1 MPHAVSAEENKYPEV
16 SPTSEVSVT
25 SEETVPAEEYRR
37 RLQARELDIHRF
49 DRLHIRYGNVRL
61 LLAVVIAGMAWC
73 ALRSHLISPWWLAAP
88 VAAFAVVAVYH
99 ARVLRARKCAL
110 RAVEVYQRGLAR
122 IEDRWMG
129 GGQQGERFRGQGH
142 GDSGHIYAA
151 DLDLFGAGSLFE
163 LLSTARTRMGEDTL
177 AQWLLTPSQVE
188 DILERQA
195 AVAELRGNLDLR
207 EDLAVLGKEAGAGVH
222 SEALLHWA
230 EAPAEIRQPWLRWLA
245 PVLALLAIA
254 TAVMWSVWGIYLPF
268 LIVVAVEGN
277 IAYGLRKRLA
287 GVFSATEGAF
297 ENLELLSTLLARL
310 EREEFRSAR
319 LQAIQEA
326 LTSHHQKGSQAIA
339 RLRTIVDFIDSR
351 DNLFVKILDVPLMY
365 SVQVALKSEGWRTQ
379 HGKAVRGWLD
389 ATGEMEALLS
399 LAAYHYE
406 HPGDPFP
413 EFLMPASSDGAP
425 ILHGEALGHPL
436 IPAVKCVRNDVR
448 LDAETRMILVSG
460 SNMSGKSTYLRTVGI
475 NTVMAMAGAPV
486 RARRLRLTPLQ
497 VGASIQVND
506 SLQEGSSRFYAEI
519 TRLRRIY
526 DLAANRPPLLFLLD
540 ELLQG
545 TNSNDRRIGA
555 EGVLRGLV
563 ERGAIGILTTH
574 DLALTEMGGLQ
585 QGVLRNMHFQDDL
598 EDGGMRFDFL
608 LREGIIT
615 KSNGLALMRSIGL
628 KV

>member
-129 GGQQGERFRGQGH
+129 GGQQGERFRGH

-230 EAPAEIRQPWLRWLA
+230 EAPAEIRQRWLRWLT

-254 TAVMWSVWGIYLPF
+254 TAVMWAVWGIYLPF

>member
-1 MPHAVSAEENKYPEV
+1 MPRAVSAEENKYPEV
-16 SPTSEVSVT
+16 SSTSGVSVT
-25 SEETVPAEEYRR
+25 SEENGPAEEYRR
-37 RLQARELDIHRF
+37 RLDARRLEIRRF
-49 DRLHIRYGNVRL
+49 DKLHIRYGNVRL
-61 LLAVVIAGMAWC
+61 LLAVVIAAQAWC
-73 ALRSHLISPWWLAAP
+73 ALRLHLISPWWLTVP

-99 ARVLRARKCAL
+99 ARVLRARGCAL
-110 RAVEVYQRGLAR
+110 RVVEVYQRGLAR

-129 GGQQGERFRGQGH
+129 GGQQGERFRGLGH

-151 DLDLFGAGSLFE
+151 DLDVFGVGSLFE
-163 LLSTARTRMGEDTL
+163 LLSTARTRMGEDAL
-177 AQWLLTPSQVE
+177 AAWLLSPAPVE
-188 DILERQA
+188 EILGRQG

-222 SEALLHWA
+222 PEALLRWA
-230 EAPAEIRQPWLRWLA
+230 EAPVEIRQRWLRWLA
-245 PVLALLAIA
+245 PVLALLAIG
-254 TAVMWSVWGIYLPF
+254 TAVVWAVGGMVLPF
-268 LIVVAVEGN
+268 LIVLIVEGS
-277 IAYGLRKRLA
+277 ISYGMRKRLDA
-287 GVFSATEGAF
+287 VLSATEGAF
-297 ENLELLSTLLARL
+297 ENLDLLSTLLARL
-310 EREEFRSAR
+310 EREKFRAPR
-319 LQAIQEA
+319 LQAIKQA
-326 LTSHHQKGSQAIA
+326 LASHNQKGSQAIA
-339 RLRTIVDFIDSR
+339 RLRTLVDFIDSR
-351 DNLFVKILDVPLMY
+351 DNLFVKVLDVPLMY
-365 SVQVALKSEGWRTQ
+365 SVQAALASEDWRAR
-379 HGKAVRGWLD
+379 HGRAVRGWLT
-389 ATGEMEALLS
+389 ATAEMEALLS

-413 EFLMPASSDGAP
+413 EFLAESSDGVP
-425 ILHGEALGHPL
+425 ILHGEGLGHPL
-436 IPAVKCVRNDVR
+436 LPAAQCVRNDVR
-448 LDAETRMILVSG
+448 LDAETRVLLVSG
-460 SNMSGKSTYLRTVGI
+460 SNMSGKSTYLRTVGT

-526 DLAANRPPLLFLLD
+526 DLAAKRPPLLFLLD

-563 ERGAIGILTTH
+563 ERGAVGILTTH

-585 QGVLRNMHFQDDL
+585 QGVLWNMHFQDDL
-598 EDGGMRFDFL
+598 EEGRMRFDFL